1 MWTSIDFE
9 SDAVRLVV
17 NAMPVAIIVAD
28 DDGGILLVNA
38 HAQRLFGYARN
49 ELIGRSIEQLV
60 PERFHAAHLTL
71 RSAFAFSPAERP
83 MGVGREL
90 YGLRKDGTEFPVDV
104 GLNPVASDSTT
115 RTFVTVSDA
124 TERKALEQHRLR
136 SVIELQR
143 RLNLENELERE
154 HHLTRAMQS
163 VFLSRAFPRVPGIA
177 FDSLYRPPTD
187 DGPIGGDWHDAFMLP
202 NGMMALTI
210 GDVTGH
216 GLEAALVMM
225 SVRET
230 LRSIALSTEKSPAAV
245 LEATNRIVATMPDII
260 TTAIVSYYDA
270 SRGRLTL
277 AAAGH
282 PAPILVRNTVGTVQD
297 VHGILLGAAS
307 NSAFTDVTIELL
319 AGDVIAFYTDG
330 LIEGVHRAIQ
340 GEARL
345 LESLS
350 TYRFDGLE
358 ALFDRMLIEG
368 QPDDATLVLMCKQ

>member
-17 NAMPVAIIVAD
+17 DAMPVAIIVAD

-282 PAPILVRNTVGTVQD
+282 PAPILVRNTVATVQD
-297 VHGILLGAAS
+297 VHGILLGAAP

-350 TYRFDGLE
+350 TYRFDGLD

>member
-17 NAMPVAIIVAD
+17 DAMPVAIIVAD

-282 PAPILVRNTVGTVQD
+282 PAPILVRNTVATVQD
-297 VHGILLGAAS
+297 VHGILLGAAP
-307 NSAFTDVTIELL
+307 NSAFTDVTIDLS

-350 TYRFDGLE
+350 TYRFDGLD

>member
-17 NAMPVAIIVAD
+17 DAMPVAIIVAD

>member
-17 NAMPVAIIVAD
+17 DAMPVAIIVAD

-154 HHLTRAMQS
+154 HQLTRAMQS

-260 TTAIVSYYDA
+260 TTAIVGYYDA

-282 PAPILVRNTVGTVQD
+282 PAPILVRNTVATVQD
-297 VHGILLGAAS
+297 VHGILLGAAP
-307 NSAFTDVTIELL
+307 NSVFTDVTIDLL

-350 TYRFDGLE
+350 TYRFDGLD

>member
-17 NAMPVAIIVAD
+17 DAMPVAIIVAD

-245 LEATNRIVATMPDII
+245 LEATNRIVAMMPDII

-282 PAPILVRNTVGTVQD
+282 PAPILVRNTVATVQD
-297 VHGILLGAAS
+297 VHGILLGAAP
-307 NSAFTDVTIELL
+307 NSAFTDVTIDLS

-350 TYRFDGLE
+350 TYRFDGLD

>member
-17 NAMPVAIIVAD
+17 DAMPVAIIVAD

-282 PAPILVRNTVGTVQD
+282 PAPILVRNTVATVQD
-297 VHGILLGAAS
+297 VHGILLGAAP
-307 NSAFTDVTIELL
+307 NSAFTDVTIDLS

-345 LESLS
+345 VESLS

>member
-1 MWTSIDFE
+1 
-9 SDAVRLVV
+9 
-17 NAMPVAIIVAD
+17 
-28 DDGGILLVNA
+28 
-38 HAQRLFGYARN
+38 
-49 ELIGRSIEQLV
+49 
-60 PERFHAAHLTL
+60 
-71 RSAFAFSPAERP
+71 

-104 GLNPVASDSTT
+104 GLNPVTSDSTT

-230 LRSIALSTEKSPAAV
+230 LRSIALSTEKSPAGV

-282 PAPILVRNTVGTVQD
+282 PAPILVRNTVATVQD
-297 VHGILLGAAS
+297 VYGILLGAAP
-307 NSAFTDVTIELL
+307 NSAFTDVTIDLL

-330 LIEGVHRAIQ
+330 LIEGVHRPIQ

-350 TYRFDGLE
+350 TYRFDGLD

-368 QPDDATLVLMCKQ
+368 QTDDATLVLMCKQ